1 MIKKVGMMVRYNII
15 GYLLSEGFKNVL
27 KNKKSTGASLMIM
40 CATMLIFGLFFLIG
54 ENVNYIVKE
63 VESEQGMQVFMYK
76 DATEEQIEKLNNEL
90 KSLDY
95 VAKVTFVS
103 KEEAINSIKSR
114 WGDKSEKLLQAY
126 EGEKNPLSVSFVITL
141 TDLEKSEEVKTN
153 IEALENV
160 KNITIQ
166 DQVISALLGVANGI
180 QIVSGVI
187 LVLLVI
193 ISVFIIA
200 NTIKLT
206 VHARRKEISIMKYV
220 GATNGFIRW
229 PFIVEGVIIGI
240 LSAMISILILGVG
253 YNFLVDKILTS
264 TIATNIGISLLTF
277 SNIFGLVIAVY
288 LLLGIGI
295 GILGSVISMRKYL
308 EV

>member
-1 MIKKVGMMVRYNII
+1 MRYNIV
-15 GYLLSEGFKNVL
+15 GYLISEGFRNFL

-54 ENVNYIVKE
+54 ENVNHMVKE
-63 VESEQGMQVFMYK
+63 VESEQGMQVYMYK
-76 DATEEQIEKLNNEL
+76 DATEEQIEKLGNEI
-90 KSLDY
+90 KNLDY

-103 KEEAINSIKSR
+103 KEEALDSIKKS
-114 WGDKSEKLLQAY
+114 WGDKGDKLLKAY
-126 EGEKNPLSVSFVITL
+126 EGDKNPLGVSYIVTL
-141 TDLEKSEEVKTN
+141 TDLTKKDDVRAN
-153 IEALENV
+153 IAKLENV
-160 KNITIQ
+160 KEITIK
-166 DQVISALLGVANGI
+166 DKVMSALINVANGI
-180 QIVSGVI
+180 RIVSGVI
-187 LVLLVI
+187 LVLLIVI
-193 ISVFIIA
+193 SIFIIA

-240 LSAMISILILGVG
+240 VSAIISILILGVS
-253 YNFLVDKILTS
+253 YNFVVEKILTS
-264 TIATNIGISLLTF
+264 TIATQIGISLLTF
-277 SNIFGLVIAVY
+277 SDVFALVITVY

>member
-1 MIKKVGMMVRYNII
+1 MRYNIV
-15 GYLLSEGFKNVL
+15 GYLISEGFRNFL

-54 ENVNYIVKE
+54 ENVNHMVKE
-63 VESEQGMQVFMYK
+63 VESEQGMQVYMYK
-76 DATEEQIEKLNNEL
+76 DATEEQIEKLGNEI
-90 KSLDY
+90 KNLDY

-103 KEEAINSIKSR
+103 KEEALDSIKKS
-114 WGDKSEKLLQAY
+114 WGDKGDKLLKAY
-126 EGEKNPLSVSFVITL
+126 EGDKNPLGVSYIVTL
-141 TDLEKSEEVKTN
+141 TDLTKKDDVRAN
-153 IEALENV
+153 IQKLENV
-160 KNITIQ
+160 KEITIK
-166 DQVISALLGVANGI
+166 DKVMSALINVANGI
-180 QIVSGVI
+180 RIVSGVI
-187 LVLLVI
+187 LVLLII
-193 ISVFIIA
+193 ISIFIIA

-240 LSAMISILILGVG
+240 VSAIISILILGVS
-253 YNFLVDKILTS
+253 YNFVVGKILTS
-264 TIATNIGISLLTF
+264 TIATQIGISLLTF
-277 SNIFGLVIAVY
+277 SDVFALVITVY

>member
-1 MIKKVGMMVRYNII
+1 MRYNIV
-15 GYLLSEGFKNVL
+15 GYLISEGFRNFL

-54 ENVNYIVKE
+54 ENVNHMVKE
-63 VESEQGMQVFMYK
+63 VESEQGMQVYMYK
-76 DATEEQIEKLNNEL
+76 DATEEQIEKLGNEI
-90 KSLDY
+90 KNLDY

-103 KEEAINSIKSR
+103 KEEALDSIKKS
-114 WGDKSEKLLQAY
+114 WGDKGDKLLKAY
-126 EGEKNPLSVSFVITL
+126 EGDKNPLGVSYIVTL
-141 TDLEKSEEVKTN
+141 TDLTKKDDVRAN
-153 IEALENV
+153 IEKLENV
-160 KNITIQ
+160 KEITIK
-166 DQVISALLGVANGI
+166 DKVMSALINVANGI
-180 QIVSGVI
+180 RIVSGVI
-187 LVLLVI
+187 LVLLII
-193 ISVFIIA
+193 ISIFIIA

-240 LSAMISILILGVG
+240 VSAIISILILGVS
-253 YNFLVDKILTS
+253 YNFVVGKILTS
-264 TIATNIGISLLTF
+264 TIATQIGISLLTF
-277 SNIFGLVIAVY
+277 SDVFALVITVY